1 MTIQQHIQ
9 HVQQHIQQWLLAQS
23 LRVYTQLEY
32 RFLKHVDAYRIQYQ
46 WVGVIA
52 VWYCI
57 AAALGWCV
65 GAVLAVI

>member
-23 LRVYTQLEY
+23 LRIYTRLE
-32 RFLKHVDAYRIQYQ
+32 RLFFKHVDAYRIQYQ
-46 WVGVIA
+46 WVGVIV
-52 VWYCI
+52 VWYCV
-57 AAALGWCV
+57 AAAFGWCV